1 MVLVVANVASIQN
14 AEHYTW
20 GDNCDGWFLLKDQS
34 VHVIQERMHPG
45 TGEKLHVHN
54 RSRQF
59 FYVLR
64 GELTMALGQQN
75 VLIRTGEGLEVE
87 PKVPHQAR
95 NNSQDN
101 VEFIVISCPPSH
113 DDRTNID

>member
-1 MVLVVANVASIQN
+1 VVVVANVTSIQT

-20 GDNCDGWFLLKDQS
+20 GDNCDGWFLLKDQG
-34 VHVIQERMHPG
+34 VHVIQELMPPG
-45 TGEKLHVHN
+45 TREKLHVHN

-64 GELTMALGQQN
+64 GELTMALGPQN
-75 VLIRTGEGLEVE
+75 ALIRTGEGLEVE
-87 PKVPHQAR
+87 PKMPHQAC
-95 NNSQDN
+95 NSSRDN

-113 DDRTNID
+113 DDRTNIA